1 MKISVLDRASLGEDT
16 PFEVIETLGDV
27 VYYDKTDS
35 SCAVKNISDSEVI
48 IINKVKI
55 DKNIIKNCKN
65 LKLICVFATGYD
77 NIDIAAAKKYN
88 VAVCNVPAY
97 STNSVSLYTV
107 STVLALYTKILQ
119 YNDFVRSGKYSQS
132 EYPNLLVPVYHEIF
146 GKTWGVLGLGN
157 IGRAVADV
165 AKALGCRVLATK
177 RTPAYG
183 FECVD
188 LDTLCKESDIITVHC
203 PLNESTFNIIN
214 KEKINLMKTGV
225 VIVNEAR
232 GAVLNE
238 SDIRDGILSG
248 KIGAFGC
255 DVYSKEPF
263 GIDLPYNEIKNL
275 DNVILTPHC
284 AWGAYEAR
292 ERCVK
297 IILENIKSFYSNG
310 NLNRV
315 DL

>member
-146 GKTWGVLGLGN
+146 GKTWGILGLGN

-263 GIDLPYNEIKNL
+263 GIDHPYNEIKNL